1 MTFIISCINEL
12 FDSNDYN
19 KILLN
24 MKKIN
29 KHNYDDS
36 AWVIINK
43 NVYSI
48 SKNDIELLTL
58 FKNYYG
64 KDATDYIKNNV
75 SNKNKILLFDKLKY
89 RIIGTI

>member
-1 MTFIISCINEL
+1 MTFIISCINDI
-12 FDSNDYN
+12 FDNNDYN
-19 KILLN
+19 KIIIN

-29 KHNYDDS
+29 KHNYDDN

>member
-1 MTFIISCINEL
+1 MTFIISCINDM
-12 FDSNDYN
+12 FDNNDYN
-19 KILLN
+19 KIIIN

-29 KHNYDDS
+29 KHNYDDN

-48 SKNDIELLTL
+48 HKMDTELLIF

-64 KDATDYIKNNV
+64 KDATNYIKNNL
-75 SNKNKILLFDKLKY
+75 SNKNKILLFDKLKD

>member
-12 FDSNDYN
+12 FNNNDYN
-19 KILLN
+19 KIIIN

-29 KHNYDDS
+29 KHNDDDS

-48 SKNDIELLTL
+48 SKNDTELLIL

-64 KDATDYIKNNV
+64 KDATDYIKNNL
-75 SNKNKILLFDKLKY
+75 SNKNIILLFDKLKH
-89 RIIGTI
+89 RIIGKI